1 MNEQASRYFD
11 YIAWDGRAPRATPA
25 ARAPEPAAI
34 DTTHIRLATE
44 RELRY
49 WTSELSVTIY
59 TLREAIAATGSR
71 CAKVVRAYL
80 EHDGTR

>member
-11 YIAWDGRAPRATPA
+11 YIAWDGRAPRATTPV
-25 ARAPEPAAI
+25 RAPEPAI

-49 WTSELSVTIY
+49 WTSELAVTIY
-59 TLREAIAATGSR
+59 TLRDAIAATGSR

-80 EHDGTR
+80 EEDGTR